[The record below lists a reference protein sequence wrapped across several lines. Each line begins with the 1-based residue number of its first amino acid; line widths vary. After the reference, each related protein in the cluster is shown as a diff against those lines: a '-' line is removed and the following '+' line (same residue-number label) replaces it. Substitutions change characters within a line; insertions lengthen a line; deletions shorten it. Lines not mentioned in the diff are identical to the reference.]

1 MMDRNR
7 RRRHLLRL
15 GKELLLGPTRPLR
28 LLLLLHQLPLLLVA
42 QLDGV
47 VGLGGGELIRL
58 HHRFLLN
65 LLAILFHLLIL
76 WSSRLE

>member
-1 MMDRNR
+1 
-7 RRRHLLRL
+7 
-15 GKELLLGPTRPLR
+15 
-28 LLLLLHQLPLLLVA
+28 VA